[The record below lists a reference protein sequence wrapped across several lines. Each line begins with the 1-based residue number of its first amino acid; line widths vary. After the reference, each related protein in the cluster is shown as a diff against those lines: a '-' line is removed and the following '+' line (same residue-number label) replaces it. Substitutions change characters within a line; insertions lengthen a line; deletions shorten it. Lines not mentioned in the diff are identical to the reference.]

1 MFYVIEIQ
9 TGTETGAI
17 LPFTF
22 TDRSQAE
29 AKYHALLAVAAVS
42 EVAKHGAMLFTDDGF
57 VLKSE
62 VYDHTA

>member
-9 TGTETGAI
+9 TGNKTGAI

-22 TDRSQAE
+22 ADHSQAE
-29 AKYHALLAVAAVS
+29 EKYHTLLAVAAVS

-57 VLKSE
+57 VMKSE

>member
-22 TDRSQAE
+22 ADRSQAE